1 MNSETISVKQSCQPL
16 RTPPR
21 SPGFF
26 WQGVLIVLPSAL
38 LAAFGLYSLRQD
50 RLLAEQPAAQLAQQ
64 LADGLAH
71 SVLPKA
77 LNLDLL
83 LSSLPDDVEQFIG
96 GGWRRP
102 MDEPLARWGDFLG
115 CLVKPTGVNPVAKS
129 GWPPVLLYPPPVAP
143 LPPPNLL
150 DSESLSPL
158 LRTLWELAST
168 NLHDGRYSEAAEA
181 MQQFLMNSP
190 PEPFGGI
197 ARYRLA
203 VCGLRAGD
211 LPAARTNL
219 SALVLKHSDARGET
233 GLPLAPFAQLQIME
247 LDRQASASNMVTN
260 ASAVPTPPDITL
272 INEVGSYA
280 LLQPSPFS
288 SQLLDR
294 LCSVAGEYGQTW
306 KRLWTVHER
315 SRRFFESFLARTNA
329 PMLDEP
335 RSFWLENESAQG
347 MLARW
352 IPVAGRASGALD
364 QKYWLVVWPRNRL
377 EEALR
382 ASLSSQVLPKYLS
395 FGVEVAG
402 VDLIGGPGAHP
413 VLATSSGGGIGAVPE
428 FRVKVY
434 LTDRAMLFASLQARR
449 LWFGALITM
458 ASGAVMVGFLTAW
471 RAFRR
476 QQQLAE
482 MKGNFVSAVSHE
494 LRAPI
499 AAIRLMSEELEDIG
513 PMEPAKSEEYHR
525 LIKQE
530 CRRLSALIENVLD
543 FSRHDQGR
551 KEYVFEPTHL
561 VALVEETVKVMQPC
575 GLERRITLTTAHRG
589 SPLPVAVDGRA
600 IQQAL
605 VNLIDNA
612 IKHSPDGATVAIG
625 LEVDSVPLSPKPLR
639 HKEEAPSSLRLWVE
653 DHGEGIPPEDHEP
666 IFERFYRRGSE
677 LRRETQGIGLGL
689 AIVKYVTEAHGGKVT
704 VRSAK
709 VEGSRFT
716 MELPIS
722 NEAESASVDD

>member
-1 MNSETISVKQSCQPL
+1 MTLNSEAMPGKPFRETK
-16 RTPPR
+16 RAPPKR
-21 SPGFF
+21 PSFF

-38 LAAFGLYSLRQD
+38 LAAFGFYSLRQD
-50 RLLAEQPAAQLAQQ
+50 RLLAEQQAAQLAQQ
-64 LADGLAH
+64 LADGLAQ

-115 CLVKPTGVNPVAKS
+115 CLVKPTGVHVNPVGKAV
-129 GWPPVLLYPPPVAP
+129 WPPVLLYPPPVAP
-143 LPPPNLL
+143 LPPPTPL
-150 DSESLSPL
+150 DSESLLPV
-158 LRTLWELAST
+158 LRTLWEKAST
-168 NLHDGRYSEAAEA
+168 NLHDRRYSEAAEA
-181 MQQFLMNSP
+181 VQQFLTNSP

-203 VCGLRAGD
+203 VCWLRAGD
-211 LPAARTNL
+211 LRAARTNL
-219 SALVLKHSDARGET
+219 SAFVLRHSESRGET

-247 LDRQASASNMVTN
+247 LDRQARALNMGTN
-260 ASAVPTPPDITL
+260 ASAASTGPDITL

-280 LLQPSPFS
+280 LLRPSPFS
-288 SQLLDR
+288 PWLFDR
-294 LCSVAGEYGQTW
+294 LCAVAGEYGQTW
-306 KRLWTVHER
+306 RRLWTVHER
-315 SRRFFESFLARTNA
+315 SRRFLESFLACTNA
-329 PMLDEP
+329 PMPDES
-335 RSFWLENESAQG
+335 RSLWLENESGQPV
-347 MLARW
+347 LARW
-352 IPVAGRASGALD
+352 VSLAGASGTSD
-364 QKYWLVVWPRNRL
+364 QRYWLLAWPRNRI
-377 EEALR
+377 EEPLR
-382 ASLSSQVLPKYLS
+382 VSLNSQVLPKYLS
-395 FGVEVAG
+395 CGVEVAE
-402 VDLIGGPGAHP
+402 VDLIGGASSYP
-413 VLATSSGGGIGAVPE
+413 VLATASGGGVGALPE

-434 LTDRAMLFASLQARR
+434 LTDPTMLFASLRARR
-449 LWFGALITM
+449 FWFGALIAM
-458 ASGAVMVGFLTAW
+458 AAGAVMVGFLTAW

-499 AAIRLMSEELEDIG
+499 ASVRLMAEELEDVG
-513 PMEPAKSEEYHR
+513 PIEPVKSKEYHR

-530 CRRLSALIENVLD
+530 CRRLSSLIENVLD

-551 KEYVFEPTHL
+551 EQYVFEPTDM
-561 VALVEETVKVMQPC
+561 VALVEETVKLMQPC
-575 GLERRITLTTAHRG
+575 GSERGIALTTAHNG
-589 SPLPVAVDGRA
+589 SPPSVEVDARA

-625 LEVDSVPLSPKPLR
+625 LEIDSVPRSPKPPP
-639 HKEEAPSSLRLWVE
+639 HDQAPPMGLRLWVE
-653 DHGEGIPPEDHEP
+653 DHGEGIPSEDHER

-689 AIVKYVTEAHGGKVT
+689 AIVKYVAEAHGGKVT
-704 VRSAK
+704 VRSA
-709 VEGSRFT
+709 VGAGSRFT
-716 MELPIS
+716 LELPMV
-722 NEAESASVDD
+722 NHEESA